1 MPTKFLIAMRGYDI
15 KQVDRLLARA
25 DEAIASGTDA
35 QRTSARDDLTNAEF
49 TQRLRGYARIEV
61 DEAIRDRLTKLA

>member
-15 KQVDRLLARA
+15 RQVDRLLASA
-25 DEAIASGTDA
+25 DEAIASGSEA
-35 QRTSARDDLTNAEF
+35 QRDSAREALTNPEF

>member
-15 KQVDRLLARA
+15 RQVDRLLARA
-25 DEAIASGTDA
+25 DEAIASGSED
-35 QRTSARDDLTNAEF
+35 QRDSAREALTNPEF